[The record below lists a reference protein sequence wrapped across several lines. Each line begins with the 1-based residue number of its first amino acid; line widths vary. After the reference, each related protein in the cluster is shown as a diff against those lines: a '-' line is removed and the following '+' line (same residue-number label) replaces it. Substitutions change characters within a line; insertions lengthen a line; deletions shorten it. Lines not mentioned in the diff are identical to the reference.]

1 MASGAILPNSGLQK
15 LVAGDTLNETDIN
28 QVMEAVETNTTN
40 SSLLKKTVTFSS
52 GYATISAADLGVTN
66 VAAHKWIA
74 QATMNSSV
82 PVCVYIRLYIGG
94 MALYLYTHTGSP
106 APDGDYDIFIRKD

>member
-1 MASGAILPNSGLQK
+1 MAISLKRWLATKAMNAFRTEYNENLDALETAINGLQ
-15 LVAGDTLNETDIN
+15 A
-28 QVMEAVETNTTN
+28 N
-40 SSLLKKTVTFSS
+40 SSLLEKTVTFTS
-52 GYATISAADLGVTN
+52 GYAMISAADLGVTN

-94 MALYLYTHTGSP
+94 MALYLYTHTGSQ
-106 APDGDYDIFIRKD
+106 APDGDYKIFIRKD